1 MEAVRWRCFSP
12 KDTARCVQSLLGRPQ
27 LSLVGILI
35 AWFAIGRLFSPV
47 HLMAVRLLFPE
58 FTLGS

>member
-1 MEAVRWRCFSP
+1 
-12 KDTARCVQSLLGRPQ
+12 VQSLLGRPQ